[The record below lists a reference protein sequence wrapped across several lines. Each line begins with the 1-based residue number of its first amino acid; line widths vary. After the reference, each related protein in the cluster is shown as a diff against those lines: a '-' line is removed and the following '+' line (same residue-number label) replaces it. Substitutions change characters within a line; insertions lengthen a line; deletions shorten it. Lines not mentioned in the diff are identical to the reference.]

1 MYTVYTTTQAIHNVP
16 KDGLDDIGPETL
28 KSITGISEEIPW
40 DEKKLKAFKAKREKQ
55 IEMEKVEFESRV
67 LDESVASWGEDNP
80 NYFVMGVE
88 YGNCYFVASY
98 LAAQLNSL
106 RDVNVRFVTEK
117 FGART
122 KDWSKSKVNVL
133 NAELKRRGD
142 EEKREAK
149 KTELASKIAELQKQ
163 LKELK

>member
-40 DEKKLKAFKAKREKQ
+40 DEKKLKAFKAKRENQ

-80 NYFVMGVE
+80 NYFLIGFGQGCD
-88 YGNCYFVASY
+88 YYVASV
-98 LAAQLNSL
+98 LASQLNSI
-106 RDVNVRFVTEK
+106 RNVNVRFVTEK
-117 FGART
+117 FGALT
-122 KDWSKSKVNVL
+122 KDWSKSKVNAL
-133 NAELKRRGD
+133 NAELKLRGAT
-142 EEKREAK
+142 EKRKA
-149 KTELASKIAELQKQ
+149 TEQRINDQIKELQKQ